1 MTYAI
6 ETEGLVKRFGKVT
19 ALDGLDLAAEQ
30 GTVLGVLG
38 PNGAGKTT
46 AVRILASLMRPDG
59 GVARVRGYDVT
70 RDPHEVRRVIG
81 LTGQYAAVDQELTGA
96 QNIFMVARLLGF
108 TRPDARRRATE
119 LLERFGLGHAA
130 GRKASTYSG
139 GMRRRLDLAT
149 SLVGDPEVLYLDE
162 PTTGLDPESR
172 YELWTIVR
180 DLVTDGATVLLTT
193 QYMDEAD
200 RLADDIV
207 VIDGGVAIATGTPEE
222 LKAKVD
228 RQTLEL
234 QPADDGQLERAARIV
249 EELSGTRPI
258 AEGKRL
264 RFQVN
269 DPALPPALLRRLD
282 EAGVEVVELALRRPS
297 LDEVFLSL
305 TGRKEPAGTA
315 PAAGSAEPA
324 ETVETVETERST
336 A

>member
-6 ETEGLVKRFGKVT
+6 ETEGLVKHFGKVT
-19 ALDGLDLAAEQ
+19 ALGGLDLAAHR

-46 AVRILASLMRPDG
+46 AVRILASLMRPDEG
-59 GVARVRGYDVT
+59 TARVCGHDVA

-81 LTGQYAAVDQELTGA
+81 LTGQYAAVDQELTGS
-96 QNIFMVARLLGF
+96 QNVFMVARLLGF
-108 TRPDARRRATE
+108 SRADARSRAAQ

-139 GMRRRLDLAT
+139 GMRRRLDLAV

-172 YELWTIVR
+172 YELWDIVR
-180 DLVTDGATVLLTT
+180 DLVADGSTVLLTT

-222 LKAKVD
+222 LKSKID

-234 QPADDGQLERAARIV
+234 QPADDGQLGRAARIV
-249 EELSGTRPI
+249 EELSGIRPTT
-258 AEGKRL
+258 EGKRL

-269 DPALPPALLRRLD
+269 DSALPPALLRRLD
-282 EAGVEVVELALRRPS
+282 EAGIEVVELALRRPS

-305 TGRKEPAGTA
+305 TGSGRRTDPAW
-315 PAAGSAEPA
+315 
-324 ETVETVETERST
+324 TVETERST